1 MTRKNNAKSTAAVSE
16 AQFWLASALQ
26 NPNSDAP
33 KQGLSLLPNRRNTP
47 TRSPKAGA
55 QSFRFYHQL
64 LGFHLATT
72 GKKSDFPKS
81 VAVRPKPQTVTAP
94 LGQYG
99 YNPLFADWL
108 VAECQNLHGYGDF
121 DDDGAY
127 FIRIDDV
134 MDAYRKHP
142 EIVKNGW
149 DCREIP
155 AILERWAANRMAWDI
170 VFLRYSDD
178 SPR

>member
-1 MTRKNNAKSTAAVSE
+1 MSLVRYSKVYIGLYQPRKPYMTRKNNAKSTAAVSE

-33 KQGLSLLPNRRNTP
+33 KQGLSLLPNRR
-47 TRSPKAGA
+47 K
-55 QSFRFYHQL
+55 QE
-64 LGFHLATT
+64 
-72 GKKSDFPKS
+72 KKSDFPKS
-81 VAVRPKPQTVTAP
+81 VAVQPKPQTVTAP

-134 MDAYRKHP
+134 MDAYRKYP